1 MDKFFNNI
9 WYSKFNIFGLLLLPL
24 TLIYFIIISLRG
36 YLYKFRFFKVHKFN
50 TPVIIIGNISLGGS
64 GKTPFCI
71 WLTNYL
77 GSKDITVG
85 VVSSG
90 YKGSSKKPIIVD
102 NKSRPLVVG
111 DEAILLYEKTS
122 AKIVSC
128 GNRVEATRLLLN
140 TFKVDVVIHDDG
152 IQHYALDRDYE
163 IILIDN
169 NKLFGNGFLLPSG
182 PLRELKSR
190 IRRADISILMNLE
203 NDAVYAAYSA
213 NNGIQNAITKE
224 IKSFDQFSNKK
235 IHLVAGIA
243 SIDNIRSILDSYMID
258 YVVHKYEDHY
268 RFSGKEFD
276 SFGNEPVFLTSK
288 DYVKL
293 YNLGNANIWIL
304 LHEIIPNNLLI
315 RKINDDLATIL
326 KYEN

>member
-9 WYSKFNIFGLLLLPL
+9 WYTKFNIFSLLLLPF

>member
-36 YLYKFRFFKVHKFN
+36 YLYKFRFFKIHKFN

>member
-24 TLIYFIIISLRG
+24 TLMYFIIISLRG
-36 YLYKFRFFKVHKFN
+36 YLYKFRFFKIHKFN
-50 TPVIIIGNISLGGS
+50 APVIIIGNISLGGS